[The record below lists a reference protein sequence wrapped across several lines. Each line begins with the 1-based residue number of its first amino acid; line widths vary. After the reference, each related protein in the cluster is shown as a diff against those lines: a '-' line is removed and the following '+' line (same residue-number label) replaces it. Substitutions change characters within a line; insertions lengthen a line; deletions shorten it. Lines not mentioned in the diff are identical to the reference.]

1 MEFYSVHLALNRE
14 GVKST
19 KAFYMHDLH
28 DHCLGQSAQLPGG
41 ASTADSML
49 EACNRAGTVNRRQ

>member
-19 KAFYMHDLH
+19 KAFYMHGMH

-41 ASTADSML
+41 ASTVDSML
-49 EACNRAGTVNRRQ
+49 EACNRAGTINRSQ